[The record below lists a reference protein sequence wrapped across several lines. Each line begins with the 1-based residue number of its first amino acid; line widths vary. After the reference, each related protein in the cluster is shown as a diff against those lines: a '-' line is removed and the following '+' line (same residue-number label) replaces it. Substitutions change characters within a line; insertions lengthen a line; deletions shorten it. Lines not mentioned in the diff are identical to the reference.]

1 MGRRRGHQQHPP
13 AERALSHAEARDGIS
28 DPAWNRRKLHLPA
41 DAPEICG
48 GVEEVM
54 SHPIGYLDGL
64 SNADR
69 ENRFYRCYYSPASD
83 DGGHVSVRG
92 LPRIF
97 VRRRNLQIFTSN
109 ADAARTSALLIDP
122 KLTSTGR
129 RARLAAAL
137 WPGSRR
143 QARMADAGSDVSGE
157 P

>member
-1 MGRRRGHQQHPP
+1 
-13 AERALSHAEARDGIS
+13 
-28 DPAWNRRKLHLPA
+28 
-41 DAPEICG
+41 
-48 GVEEVM
+48 M

-143 QARMADAGSDVSGE
+143 QARMAGADSGASGE
-157 P
+157 PWSWGQT

>member
-1 MGRRRGHQQHPP
+1 MC
-13 AERALSHAEARDGIS
+13 LD
-28 DPAWNRRKLHLPA
+28 A
-41 DAPEICG
+41 DTAGTC
-48 GVEEVM
+48 GVEEAM
-54 SHPIGYLDGL
+54 GHPIGYLDGL

-92 LPRIF
+92 LARIF

-109 ADAARTSALLIDP
+109 ADAAATSVLLLDP
-122 KLTSTGR
+122 HLSSPGR
-129 RARLAAAL
+129 RARLVAAL

-143 QARMADAGSDVSGE
+143 QARKAVRDSGTSSE